1 MTWPIHLNTASLS
14 AGKFL
19 RSLDNDRLDP
29 KCQQAY
35 DQRFSLPSPPG
46 RELTLMIKVAQLR
59 IKRSS
64 FLAQARTFKRFVF
77 LAWKLYFWHL
87 TRVIKPE
94 KHMCE
99 GALVRFETTG
109 RDKDARGT
117 VCATRV
123 LHYQRQGQI
132 CTFTVCIRAGSCTVP
147 MMNVEPQC

>member
-1 MTWPIHLNTASLS
+1 M
-14 AGKFL
+14 
-19 RSLDNDRLDP
+19 
-29 KCQQAY
+29 
-35 DQRFSLPSPPG
+35 
-46 RELTLMIKVAQLR
+46 MIKVAQLR

-109 RDKDARGT
+109 RDKDARGP
-117 VCATRV
+117 VCV
-123 LHYQRQGQI
+123 QQE
-132 CTFTVCIRAGSCTVP
+132 SCTIKGKGKYAHSLYASELVP
-147 MMNVEPQC
+147 APSHVAQNEQKNRFC